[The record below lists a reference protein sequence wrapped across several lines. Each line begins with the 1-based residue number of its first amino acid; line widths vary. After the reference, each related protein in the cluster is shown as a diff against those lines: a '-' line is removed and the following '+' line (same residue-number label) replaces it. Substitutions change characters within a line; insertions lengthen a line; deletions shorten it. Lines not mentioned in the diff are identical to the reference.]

1 MSSLGNSKS
10 VNATK
15 DTSSKP
21 VKSSDPLP
29 AKGADSSERVGELF
43 NLALGGGSDAPPK
56 GDIQERVEEPN
67 DLAVGASSI
76 TPLSPNR
83 GPDRGNVGRKML
95 TTHRKLIIELTK
107 LSRELD
113 SCSTLEQFN
122 DYSVKFDALQ
132 SAYNDFQCD
141 LKLVKDPSDLIQL
154 NDRVPDLYK
163 ECHMLHRQCERH
175 FLDEMRWY
183 DCENTIEPSDS
194 VSQTTKRT
202 SSSASKLKEQQI
214 DLDEKRAELN
224 AAFELAKAREVK
236 ALADAEIAET
246 LAKLRLEEAKINA
259 EQRRIACSQ
268 RGSPVTAS
276 SRSRVSSRRKAGSEK
291 KQSSKAEL
299 NLNARSSKLHGISIP
314 RSNVDQYK
322 KDASIIRT
330 EQWVNSLTTCDER
343 NVNYNEIEDTVPKT
357 VIAPSNSL
365 PSVQAHSAVHQY
377 LERQGRNEFINLASQ
392 IAYNGNNIAFIF
404 YENQIRKLMHESPL
418 EERRL
423 EVLRASCVG
432 QPREM
437 INLFFAP
444 LKGMTTG
451 QRIEKAL
458 ERLRQRYGVSGGFAS
473 EPKVVEIR
481 FGPKVVHT
489 AMSLKAFNEDLDTL
503 EVFAYA
509 HDQIDKLSGQLLL
522 DTANRLPGNL
532 KRRYLDFLDRTCI
545 DLNQPNVEGF
555 NSLRKFIVHEIELMT
570 SDYAQALFKSDGKDK
585 PKDFGNGR
593 GAVRVRQTA
602 FTASNENHVATERH
616 VSVASTKAPTNKRSS
631 NQSLPKCFVCSD
643 RHYLLDC
650 DKFNALSDH
659 LKRQTVLD
667 SGRCFNCLSLGH
679 NVRNCGFPCKCRKCN
694 PNHRTKHATALHN
707 CLRLAPAEGSGA
719 EEVTPP
725 FVAQQGDAEQ
735 AESTVVRKVDSVDSR
750 VVLLRTCAVRV
761 LNPDTG
767 KSTLAYAQ
775 LDTASQATLIS
786 ESLCEEL
793 DLKRN
798 VNSSTLIRTLA
809 EDTLRCNKHSDFKLE
824 SLSSGERFEIKNA
837 LVVKNFVDDE
847 NTLPHRVDISRLQ
860 HFAGVKIPTLPDRKS
875 IDILVGQSDKV
886 LLTVL
891 AEREGLDPDEPNYV
905 LTRLGPVV
913 SGGRLGTCQDLLQNR
928 RVEIERCPCDPRTW
942 DELKQEN
949 AFLKN
954 RLKEFET
961 YDEIIQP
968 SINDELAKELV
979 ESNIKVVNGR
989 YEIPVPLR
997 QDVVQNLPSNYGY
1010 ALKRFNSMKTSA
1022 ARNPKIKL
1030 TLLNTFREL
1039 IDEGWIVPV
1048 PTDEHASNKP
1058 LWYLPYF
1065 VTRQEKARVVYDG
1078 SATVSGA
1085 SLNDAVLSG
1094 ANLLNDLVEVLIR
1107 FRLGKYACMAD
1118 LSKCF
1123 FQVAMP
1129 VEQRDLF
1136 RIIWC
1141 KNSDFERGEPQ
1152 MFQFTRHVWGMN
1164 SSPYVILCAIKQL
1177 ILENPT
1183 QAGEK
1188 TLAAIDENRYMDDV
1202 LFSWDSLSE
1211 LEIVSRESDLIFQSR
1226 GFKLRKWV
1234 TNACASSILAEVPK
1248 CDLAANISEIAIG
1261 LEPMP
1266 DSKALGVIWDVEN
1279 DKLKVSF
1286 DKEFVDIT
1294 TRRQMAS
1301 QLASNFDPLGVVSPC
1316 LLGGKLLLQRVATA
1330 KYDWDDKLPDN
1341 IISDWNA
1348 WIVSLKTLSSVSID
1362 RYCFVNHDVP
1372 SKDDNEN
1379 YQLHGFCDASNKA
1392 FSGVVYLRRIVNG
1405 HVSLSFILGKSRV
1418 VLQHQSNWVISRKE
1432 LEAAKLCSELML
1444 VARKALRNLSCCVKF
1459 WTDSQVVH
1467 KWITNPELRVAG
1479 FVKRRVDK
1487 ILLASSPD
1495 AWGYVS
1501 TALNPADATGL
1512 DLNNFLLAFSRF
1524 TNLRGH
1530 VETIYSDNG
1539 STFCAAADVLPK
1551 LLDSP
1556 EFINS
1561 TRKRGINWVRI
1572 PPYAPSQ
1579 GGSWESMVKL
1589 FKNALCQ
1596 VVGRARRKPT
1606 LIELQT
1612 FTLDAVR
1619 IVNDRPLTTPS
1630 DQPNDLLPIT
1640 PSCFLG
1646 QQLAPNSP
1654 LGSFHDKGDLRRD
1667 YLYNTTLAHQF
1678 WLSWA
1683 KSYLINL
1690 QGRGK
1695 WRAVRENLY
1704 PGQLVLVGDTED
1716 IAKRGA
1722 YRIGRIH
1729 RVHPQIRK
1737 GREIVRRATVAVL
1750 AKTSAGGSG
1759 RIEYVLRDISK
1770 IAPV

>member
-1 MSSLGNSKS
+1 MSSSGNSES

-15 DTSSKP
+15 DTSRKP

-29 AKGADSSERVGELF
+29 AEGADSSERVGKLF

-163 ECHMLHRQCERH
+163 ECHMLHKQCERH

-183 DCENTIEPSDS
+183 DCENTIESSDS

-268 RGSPVTAS
+268 RGSSVTAS

-314 RSNVDQYK
+314 RSNVDQHK
-322 KDASIIRT
+322 KDASTIRT

-719 EEVTPP
+719 EEVTSP

-735 AESTVVRKVDSVDSR
+735 AESTVVRKVDSVDRR

-1010 ALKRFNSMKTSA
+1010 ALKRFISMKTSA

-1094 ANLLNDLVEVLIR
+1094 ANLLNDLVEVLSR

-1141 KNSDFERGEPQ
+1141 KNSDFEGGEPQ

-1202 LFSWDSLSE
+1202 LFSCDSLSE

-1234 TNACASSILAEVPK
+1234 INACASSILAEVPK

-1316 LLGGKLLLQRVATA
+1316 LLGGKLILQRVATA

-1348 WIVSLKTLSSVSID
+1348 WIVSLKTLSPVSID

-1501 TALNPADATGL
+1501 TALNPADVATREKNFKNV
-1512 DLNNFLLAFSRF
+1512 DSLNMWLKGPEFLLQD
-1524 TNLRGH
+1524 
-1530 VETIYSDNG
+1530 VEDPQPVSMANTARQVSVFKQLTVDGFN
-1539 STFCAAADVLPK
+1539 DP
-1551 LLDSP
+1551 
-1556 EFINS
+1556 IN
-1561 TRKRGINWVRI
+1561 
-1572 PPYAPSQ
+1572 
-1579 GGSWESMVKL
+1579 E
-1589 FKNALCQ
+1589 
-1596 VVGRARRKPT
+1596 
-1606 LIELQT
+1606 LIEAAPDLY
-1612 FTLDAVR
+1612 TLKKR
-1619 IVNDRPLTTPS
+1619 L
-1630 DQPNDLLPIT
+1630 
-1640 PSCFLG
+1640 
-1646 QQLAPNSP
+1646 
-1654 LGSFHDKGDLRRD
+1654 
-1667 YLYNTTLAHQF
+1667 
-1678 WLSWA
+1678 
-1683 KSYLINL
+1683 SYLIAFKDFVI
-1690 QGRGK
+1690 GK
-1695 WRAVRENLY
+1695 S
-1704 PGQLVLVGDTED
+1704 
-1716 IAKRGA
+1716 
-1722 YRIGRIH
+1722 
-1729 RVHPQIRK
+1729 K
-1737 GREIVRRATVAVL
+1737 GVAC
-1750 AKTSAGGSG
+1750 GGH
-1759 RIEYVLRDISK
+1759 
-1770 IAPV
+1770 